1 MFDRPRTFALPF
13 AGGVAA
19 FCGFPFAADVRAR
32 FGALLAATA
41 HVEVEAAV
49 RLLCLHQAV
58 EGARVGTPEFVFS
71 RGPDVIRGSD
81 LPTGFAAVLSGHVH
95 RGQRLARA
103 LDGTPLPAPVLY
115 PGSVERTSFAERRE
129 TKGYLVL
136 RIRPDR
142 AGGHLEGY
150 DFFPLPA
157 RPMFRMTLEA
167 SGHAP
172 LETLRRQ
179 LAALPADAIVRLHA
193 AVPGITSALLREI
206 APAGMNI
213 DLAWTVGW
221 AGAS

>member
-1 MFDRPRTFALPF
+1 M
-13 AGGVAA
+13 
-19 FCGFPFAADVRAR
+19 
-32 FGALLAATA
+32 
-41 HVEVEAAV
+41 
-49 RLLCLHQAV
+49 
-58 EGARVGTPEFVFS
+58 
-71 RGPDVIRGSD
+71 
-81 LPTGFAAVLSGHVH
+81 
-95 RGQRLARA
+95 
-103 LDGTPLPAPVLY
+103 
-115 PGSVERTSFAERRE
+115 
-129 TKGYLVL
+129 VL

-221 AGAS
+221 TGAS